1 MQSML
6 KSSKNYVEGISVDT
20 IENQKKLKI
29 LEQKLK
35 KQNIKLE
42 HERKLRVCLCK

>member
-1 MQSML
+1 MTGSSLQSML
-6 KSSKNYVEGISVDT
+6 KSFKSSKNYVEGDT

-35 KQNIKLE
+35 
-42 HERKLRVCLCK
+42 R